1 MSLYKE
7 VVQDVQHQPHLE
19 VYLKVF
25 GIEVGEEYDLLEF
38 TLWIK
43 NKVSEYVQRVLH
55 GNEELMKTKREDFID
70 WLRGKYEFVLDVQHE
85 QLCLL

>member
-7 VVQDVQHQPHLE
+7 VVKDIEYQPHLE

-25 GIEVGEEYDLLEF
+25 DIKVGQEYDLLEF

-55 GNEELMKTKREDFID
+55 GNEQLMKTKRDDFIE
-70 WLRGKYEFVLDVQHE
+70 WLRGKYEFKLDVHHE